1 MLSST
6 QLDNSVCVALFFKM
20 IVQNRNCLTHQ
31 KASTKVGSGLVNT
44 LINRLPFELHLPGYN
59 YCGPGTKLDKRLNR
73 GDVGINPLDEACKS
87 HDIAYAQNKS
97 LETRHRADLELA
109 VAAGRRWRESNSL
122 PERLLALGVNK
133 IMKYKVKRGM
143 GVNLKNVITAARKA
157 VKKHVSNKNNIPTNN
172 KLISAAIKA
181 ARKAIKQ
188 NGVAKGQPLKKP
200 RVIPLPK
207 KGGFLPLI
215 PILGALAAAGSLA
228 GGVTTAAKN
237 IYEMVQKKNN
247 NTNNV
252 KDSIPHALGRGMY
265 MAPYK
270 KGMGLYLTPYQK
282 N

>member
-1 MLSST
+1 
-6 QLDNSVCVALFFKM
+6 M
-20 IVQNRNCLTHQ
+20 IIHHRNCLSH
-31 KASTKVGSGLVNT
+31 KRASIKIGSGLVNT

-59 YCGPGTKLDKRLNR
+59 YCGPGTKLEKRLKR
-73 GDVGINPLDEACKS
+73 GDVGVNPLDEACKL
-87 HDIAYAQNKS
+87 HDIAYAQNTS
-97 LETRHRADLELA
+97 LENRHRADLELTS
-109 VAAGRRWRESNSL
+109 AAERRWRESNSL
-122 PERLLALGVNK
+122 SERLLALGVNK

-157 VKKHVSNKNNIPTNN
+157 VKKRVSNKKNTPTNN
-172 KLISAAIKA
+172 QLISAAIRA
-181 ARKAIKQ
+181 ARKAIKHK
-188 NGVAKGQPLKKP
+188 GAKYHPLKKP

-237 IYEMVQKKNN
+237 IYEMVQKKNPN
-247 NTNNV
+247 NNV